1 MGTHWA
7 YFLLA
12 DLQSHE
18 DCFHWL
24 FSNCLC
30 WRSQTYQSKA
40 HYRCKALVSCICLLF
55 NQTSEFLQFTEN
67 NFTGKQS
74 LWLLHFLSHLPA
86 PDTLPCPDCSVVI
99 QKMRLNSVSQ
109 LWYAI
114 SMEDL
119 VPLTFQLEGW
129 NISTQPL
136 LFKDGKLSDSHFL
149 LLLLTHP
156 FHTVKALIVFIDV
169 ARTKNNTINGILQA
183 KHGSPCL
190 LRWPV
195 LSEMF

>member
-1 MGTHWA
+1 MGTCWA

-12 DLQSHE
+12 GLQSHE

-24 FSNCLC
+24 FSGCLC
-30 WRSQTYQSKA
+30 WSSQTYPSKDN
-40 HYRCKALVSCICLLF
+40 YSCEALVSCICLLF

-67 NFTGKQS
+67 NSTGKQS

-86 PDTLPCPDCSVVI
+86 PDTSPCLDCSVVI

-109 LWYAI
+109 IWYAI

-119 VPLTFQLEGW
+119 LPLPFQLERW
-129 NISTQPL
+129 NINTRPL
-136 LFKDGKLSDSHFL
+136 LCKDGKLLDCHVL

-156 FHTVKALIVFIDV
+156 FHIVKALIVFINIG
-169 ARTKNNTINGILQA
+169 RTKNNTINRILQA
-183 KHGSPCL
+183 KHGDPCF
-190 LRWPV
+190 LRWAV
-195 LSEMF
+195 LPEMF